1 MLTFKPA
8 FLTFAVSMLFILG
21 GCSSGNCRSQKEAQ
35 AKEQSPKTQ
44 VEMKS
49 EAPISDR
56 VQVYKYDGSLQC
68 GMGKAISV
76 ADMQK
81 DLKDIKVYSSVNKTD
96 GLMRIQ
102 QCGTPTGTANVYEI
116 EKKDLEAAKK
126 LGFKLWTYG

>member
-1 MLTFKPA
+1 MRIFNPIL
-8 FLTFAVSMLFILG
+8 FAVAISGLLILG
-21 GCSSGNCRSQKEAQ
+21 GCSTGNCRSQKEAQ
-35 AKEQSPKTQ
+35 AKEQAPQAQ

-49 EAPISDR
+49 EAPISER

-68 GMGKAISV
+68 GMGKAVSV
-76 ADMQK
+76 TDMQK
-81 DLKDIKVYSSVNKTD
+81 DLKEIKVYASVNKTD

>member
-1 MLTFKPA
+1 MRTFN
-8 FLTFAVSMLFILG
+8 SMLLAIVASSVVVVG
-21 GCSSGNCRSQKEAQ
+21 GCSTGNCRSQKEAQ

-81 DLKDIKVYSSVNKTD
+81 DLKEIKVYSSVNKTD

>member
-1 MLTFKPA
+1 MKIIKSTL
-8 FLTFAVSMLFILG
+8 LTFAVIVG

-35 AKEQSPKTQ
+35 ANEQSPKTQ

-81 DLKDIKVYSSVNKTD
+81 DLKEIKVYSSVNKTD